1 MKTIRTRFAPS
12 PTGTLHVGGART
24 ALFNYLF
31 AKAQKGKF
39 LLRIEDTD
47 QKRSTEKSYREMI
60 ESLHWLDLEWDEGVE
75 IDGPYGPY
83 RQSERLSI
91 YNQHIDELMEKD
103 LAYPCFC
110 TPEELEAKKEEQISK
125 GLDQI
130 YDGTCRNL
138 TKKERDQKID
148 SGIPYVIRIKNI
160 NQKYEIH
167 DAVQGKVKFDS
178 SIYGDF
184 ILRKSD
190 GFPSYNF
197 AVVIDD
203 HLMKISHVIRGVGHL
218 SNTPRQLVIY
228 DAFGWEAPEWAH
240 VSEIVGSDK
249 KKLSKRHGSASVMVF
264 KELGYPVEAF
274 FNYMSLL
281 GWSPG
286 DDREFM
292 DIKTIKELFDI
303 KRCVK
308 SPATFDVFDM
318 KKAKDKDW
326 QNLLLSDFRELLFNK
341 SKLNWLSSLHIREMN
356 EKKYLDYA
364 REWTKDIEFIPNNE
378 KPLSDLLKDRL
389 LKIRNYLQRFD
400 QIEEYLS
407 VFYIP
412 IDTSLFDDDI
422 KEILK
427 GEKVIPLLELLKKNL
442 SEMAPWKPETI
453 KPVISETGNTIGAKG
468 KDLFM
473 PTRIAITGRMH
484 GMEIPVFMSLLGKE
498 ASIRNLEKVIEFTK
512 GL

>member
-1 MKTIRTRFAPS
+1 MDKMVRTRFAPS

-24 ALFNYLF
+24 ALFNYLY
-31 AKAQKGKF
+31 AKSTNGKF

-47 QKRSTEKSYREMI
+47 QKRSTEESYHELI
-60 ESLHWLDLEWDEGVE
+60 ESLRWLGLEWDEGVE
-75 IDGPYGPY
+75 TEGAFGPY

-91 YNQHIDELMEKD
+91 YNEYIDELINKG
-103 LAYPCFC
+103 LAYRCFC
-110 TPEELEAKKEEQISK
+110 TPEELEAKKEKQIAEGS
-125 GLDQI
+125 DQI
-130 YDGTCRNL
+130 YDGTCRKL
-138 TKKERDQKID
+138 TEAEINNKIE
-148 SGIPYVIRIKNI
+148 SGIPYVIRIKNP
-160 NQKYEIH
+160 NKKYEIH
-167 DAVQGKVKFDS
+167 DSVQGRVQFDS

-190 GFPSYNF
+190 GYPSYNF

-203 HLMKISHVIRGVGHL
+203 HLMEITHVIRGVGHL
-218 SNTPRQLVIY
+218 SNTPRQLALY
-228 DAFGWEAPEWAH
+228 DAFGWNPPEWAH
-240 VSEIVGSDK
+240 ASEIVGSDK

-292 DIKTIKELFDI
+292 EESTIKELFDI

-326 QNLLLSDFRELLFNK
+326 QNLSLSEFREILFNK
-341 SKLNWLSSLHIREMN
+341 SKLNWLSASHIRSMDAE
-356 EKKYLDYA
+356 KYLEY
-364 REWTKDIEFIPNNE
+364 TSQYTQNISFIPDE
-378 KPLSDLLKDRL
+378 QKPLSDELKDKL
-389 LKIRNYLQRFD
+389 IKIRNYLQRFD
-400 QIEEYLS
+400 QVEEYLS

-412 IDTSLFDDDI
+412 IDTNTFDATI
-422 KEILK
+422 KEVLSS
-427 GEKVIPLLELLKKNL
+427 ETVIPLLESLHENLKIAA
-442 SEMAPWKPETI
+442 EWKPDNI
-453 KPVISETGNTIGAKG
+453 KAIINETGKSIGVKG

-473 PTRIAITGRMH
+473 PVRIAATGRMH
-484 GMEIPVFMSLLGKE
+484 GMEIPVFMGLLGRE
-498 ASIRNLEKVIEFTK
+498 STLSNIQKVLSFVK
-512 GL
+512 D